1 MGNNKVRVEVVGMFP
16 SYDEAI
22 QGAMDELSQLARDH
36 KAELARLQD
45 EVDELEHRALHRMI
59 MMETSFSGSEDS
71 RNLSCSRHRSEI
83 QRMLLQEAIFSE
95 SDNSQDLSG
104 ELSSDEEYEGPMD
117 LHCEMCTH
125 FLYTEFK
132 LAHGYWSLI

>member
-1 MGNNKVRVEVVGMFP
+1 MENNKVRVEVGGMFP

-59 MMETSFSGSEDS
+59 MMETSFSGSEES
-71 RNLSCSRHRSEI
+71 RNLVAVIGQRSRECCCRRQASPNLTIVRTSLVSSPQMRNIRVLWIFPVRCAHTSCTRTSSWRVVTK
-83 QRMLLQEAIFSE
+83 
-95 SDNSQDLSG
+95 LS
-104 ELSSDEEYEGPMD
+104 
-117 LHCEMCTH
+117 
-125 FLYTEFK
+125 
-132 LAHGYWSLI
+132 